1 MKSDNLRTLRGPN
14 LWSDDT
20 LLEAIMVVDAELMTP
35 AMLGRLR
42 SWLPKA
48 LAEMTQAVWDR
59 SEACES
65 HHGEACLIAELTAA
79 LQRLSGCDIGAPVV
93 HELDGGTVFRILVQY
108 QEEEVG
114 RKAFA
119 LAVDLLA
126 AVRTDRRVELEAAIK
141 DLRRLNQ
148 SIRLGPSTGAIVR
161 AAEARGIP
169 SRRLTDGSLVMLGQ
183 GSRQRRIWASET
195 DRTSAIAESI
205 AQDKEL
211 TKSLLSAIGV
221 PVPEGR
227 PVANAEE
234 AWTAAQEIGVPVVVK
249 PRKGNQGRGVSVGL
263 RTREAVMAAY
273 TYAAAQEDEILVER
287 HVEGCD
293 FRLLV
298 IGGRL
303 ISAARRECPTVVGD
317 GQHTITELVEIAN
330 QDPLG
335 GEDHA
340 TALSKLRLDAIGREM
355 LAEQGMTVDTIPA
368 AKQVVILRRNANL
381 STGGSA
387 IDVTDEVHPLVAE
400 RAIDAA
406 AMVGLDVAGIDI
418 VASRIDQPL
427 DITRGAIVEVN
438 AAPGLRMHLEP
449 SRGTP
454 RPVGEAMVNSIFP
467 HGDNGRIPIVAVTG
481 TNGKTTTT
489 RCVAHLLQR
498 SGKRVG
504 MTCTDGIYVETRR
517 IDTGDCSGPKSA
529 RSILGNP
536 RVDAAVLET
545 ARGGILREG
554 LGFDW
559 CDVAIV
565 TNVGEGDHLGLG
577 GIATVE
583 ELARVKAIPVRR
595 VTAQGAAVLNADD
608 PLVAEMAKL
617 CRGSV
622 IFFSRNPESQVLV
635 SHRAKGG
642 KAVTVREGAIVIA
655 TGRDER
661 RVARLTDLPLTHGG
675 RIAFQV
681 ENLLAA
687 VAAGHALGISV
698 DGIRTGIET
707 FTSDLK
713 TTPGRF
719 NVINHRGST
728 VILDYGHNSS
738 ALLAL
743 NEAIEKMPH
752 RRRKIV
758 YTAAGDR
765 RDGDIMRQATIIG
778 DFFHEIYIYEDQC
791 TRGRPDGEVMLLM
804 REGFAQ
810 GAGSTRRDRVIL
822 QESGELAAIGAA
834 ISSLKPGDLLL
845 CQVDQ
850 IELALDYVMGICK
863 PSEPHATIGSPAE
876 KHKAPAAAVPAT
888 AS

>member
-1 MKSDNLRTLRGPN
+1 MRSDNLRTLRGPN
-14 LWSDDT
+14 LWSDET
-20 LLEAIMVVDAELMTP
+20 LLEAIMVVDAELVTP

-42 SWLPKA
+42 SWLPEE
-48 LAEMTQAVWDR
+48 LAKMTQEVWDR
-59 SEACES
+59 SEACET
-65 HHGEACLIAELTAA
+65 HHGEACLIAELAA
-79 LQRLSGCDIGAPVV
+79 AVERLAGCEVAAPVV
-93 HELDGGTVFRILVQY
+93 HELDDGSAFRILVQY

-114 RKAFA
+114 RRAFA

-126 AVRTDRRVELEAAIK
+126 AVREDRCVDLGTAIK
-141 DLRRLNQ
+141 DLRSLNQ
-148 SIRLGPSTGAIVR
+148 SVRLGPSTGAIVR
-161 AAEARGIP
+161 AAEARGIA
-169 SRRLTDGSLVMLGQ
+169 SRRLTDGSLVMLGH

-227 PVANAEE
+227 SVSNAEQ

-273 TYAAAQEDEILVER
+273 TFAAAQEDEILVER
-287 HVEGCD
+287 HVEGHD

-303 ISAARRECPTVVGD
+303 IAAARRECPTVVGD
-317 GQHTITELVEIAN
+317 GRHTIAELVEVAN
-330 QDPLG
+330 QDPLR

-355 LAEQGMTVDTIPA
+355 LAEQGMTVDTIA
-368 AKQVVILRRNANL
+368 AEGQVVVLRRNANL

-406 AMVGLDVAGIDI
+406 AMVGLDVAGIDV
-418 VASRIDQPL
+418 VATRIDQPL
-427 DITRGAIVEVN
+427 DVTRGAIVEVN

-449 SRGTP
+449 SHGTP

-467 HGDNGRIPIVAVTG
+467 HGDNGRIPIVAITG

-498 SGKRVG
+498 SGRRVG
-504 MTCTDGIYVETRR
+504 MTCTDGIYVENRR

-608 PLVAEMAKL
+608 PLVADMAKL

-622 IFFSRNPESQVLV
+622 IFFGRNPESPVLV

-642 KAVTVREGAIVIA
+642 KAVTVREGAIVLA
-655 TGRDER
+655 SGRDER
-661 RVARLTDLPLTHGG
+661 RVARLADLPLTHGG

-687 VAAGHALGISV
+687 VAAGHALGLSL

-719 NVINHRGST
+719 NVISHRGST
-728 VILDYGHNSS
+728 VILDYGHNAS

-743 NEAIEKMPH
+743 NKAIEKMPH

-765 RDGDIMRQATIIG
+765 RDADIIRQARIIG

-791 TRGRPDGEVMLLM
+791 TRGRPDGEVMALM
-804 REGFAQ
+804 REGFKQ
-810 GAGSTRRDRVIL
+810 GPGSARRDRIIL

-834 ISSLKPGDLLL
+834 ISRLRPGDLLL

-850 IELALDYVMGICK
+850 IDLALDYVMGLCK
-863 PSEPHATIGSPAE
+863 QGEAHVATGHPV
-876 KHKAPAAAVPAT
+876 KPKAPATAALPAT